1 MPKQLYTIGYGGRRP
16 QDFVEALLA
25 CGVRTV
31 VDVRLR
37 PDRAHLGT
45 FVKANS
51 PDKGIER
58 VLNAVGIQYRALP
71 ELGNVFREVPAW
83 ESLYSELI
91 KRAGDMLTARVHAL
105 EDPLCLLCAERD
117 VQRCHRR
124 QIADYLAGTGYDVE
138 HIA

>member
-16 QDFVEALLA
+16 TEFVEALRA
-25 CGVRTV
+25 SGVRTV

-51 PDKGIER
+51 PAKGIER
-58 VLNAVGIQYRALP
+58 VLNAAGIQYRALP
-71 ELGNVFREVPAW
+71 ELGNVFREFPAW

-91 KRAGDMLTARVHAL
+91 KRAGDLLTTRVHAL

-124 QIADYLAGTGYDVE
+124 QIADYLAGMGYTVE